1 MISFESI
8 CLSFETLRIFVQAP
22 LVQGRQLWH
31 CFFSFLQGHLVYF
44 TEHVPRIPQGQQIDF
59 PGWEFENFVGLDII

>member
-1 MISFESI
+1 MALF
-8 CLSFETLRIFVQAP
+8 
-22 LVQGRQLWH
+22 
-31 CFFSFLQGHLVYF
+31 FFSFLQGHLVYF